1 MSATPADLC
10 VHVFVYGTLRRGDR
24 NDINHLNPPPQW
36 LGYGT
41 VRGDLFDYGR
51 HPGLV
56 LRDDGPQ
63 VLGEVYLCEP
73 ALIKVLDEI
82 ELNYPLIPGLYRQA
96 WRSVACGPNTYHCLL
111 YELTDGGKS
120 AQALI
125 KGSGLV
131 DWTSFDLHRRSAD
144 GSF

>member
-24 NDINHLNPPPQW
+24 NDINRLTPAPQW
-36 LGYGT
+36 MGYGT

-63 VLGEVYLCEP
+63 VLGEVYRCEP

-96 WRSVACGPNTYHCLL
+96 WCSVACGPNTYQCLL

-125 KGSGLV
+125 EGSGLV